1 MTGRSGHI
9 PCGLSR
15 NLSRKP
21 DLPEDL
27 KAARHL
33 SRVIDLAGLDL
44 TLPSSAGPV
53 EILRGVDLSVNGGET
68 VSIVGPSGSGKTSLI
83 MVIAGL
89 ERASQ
94 GQVRVGGQELGGL
107 DEDGLARFRRE
118 TLGIVF
124 QDFHLVPTMT
134 ALENVA
140 IPLELAGR
148 RDAFDQARGALEA
161 VGLGHRLEHFPGQ
174 LSGGEQQRTAIARA
188 FAPSPRLLL
197 ADEPTGN
204 LDGATGEEV
213 IALLFGLQAR
223 SGATLVLITHDPSL
237 AARCKRQ
244 IRLQDGRIAED
255 SGQPDSSEQILIRDG
270 SLAAGT

>member
-1 MTGRSGHI
+1 M
-9 PCGLSR
+9 
-15 NLSRKP
+15 
-21 DLPEDL
+21 
-27 KAARHL
+27 
-33 SRVIDLAGLDL
+33 
-44 TLPSSAGPV
+44 
-53 EILRGVDLSVNGGET
+53 EILRGVDLAVAGGET

-89 ERASQ
+89 ERASR
-94 GQVRVGGQELGGL
+94 GQVQVGGQDLGGL

-161 VGLGHRLEHFPGQ
+161 VGLSHRLEHFPGQ

-213 IALLFGLQAR
+213 ISLLFGLQAH
-223 SGATLVLITHDPSL
+223 SGATLILITHAPSL
-237 AARCKRQ
+237 AGRCQRQ
-244 IRLQDGRIAED
+244 IRLQDGRIAAD
-255 SGQPDSSEQILIRDG
+255 SGQPEPSEPDLVLNSAQDG